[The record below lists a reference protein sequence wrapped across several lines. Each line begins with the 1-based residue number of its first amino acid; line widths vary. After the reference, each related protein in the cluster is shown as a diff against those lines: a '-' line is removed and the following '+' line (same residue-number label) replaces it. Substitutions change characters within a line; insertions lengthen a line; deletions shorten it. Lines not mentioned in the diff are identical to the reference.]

1 MKINLT
7 DILKNEGEKKTFL
20 ITKEIKN
27 EIADFFGEKIKV
39 ILPIKVS
46 GYVINYEGKIHL
58 QMNIKTSIKRICSR
72 CLNYYNEEIDASA
85 NYVFAKELQN
95 TNEDLKTYNTNVIDI
110 KDIVL
115 DEITSQMSMKPLCS
129 EDCMGLCS
137 ACGINKNITDCK
149 CVIDEIDGRLEI
161 LKNLLDKE

>member
-1 MKINLT
+1 MKVDLI
-7 DILKNEGEKKTFL
+7 DVLKNEGEKKTFL
-20 ITKEIKN
+20 IIEEIEN
-27 EIADFFGEKIKV
+27 EITDFFGEKIKA

-58 QMNIKTSIKRICSR
+58 QMNIKTKIQRICSR
-72 CLNYYNEEIDASA
+72 CLNHYNEEIDVSA
-85 NYVFAKELQN
+85 NYVFTKELQN
-95 TNEDLKTYNTNVIDI
+95 ANEDLKTYDTDVIYI

-129 EDCMGLCS
+129 EDCKGLCS
-137 ACGINKNITDCK
+137 ACGSNKNITDCK
-149 CVIDEIDGRLEI
+149 CVIKEIDERLEI